1 MPLISDAAQIK
12 STHSE
17 RKGNDMTKSA
27 FVLSIVSIS
36 LSAVLAVAAVFLIL
50 TNKVVYIE
58 SDR

>member
-1 MPLISDAAQIK
+1 
-12 STHSE
+12 
-17 RKGNDMTKSA
+17 MTKSA

-50 TNKVVYIE
+50 TNPVVYIE

>member
-1 MPLISDAAQIK
+1 MS
-12 STHSE
+12 
-17 RKGNDMTKSA
+17 KSA

-36 LSAVLAVAAVFLIL
+36 ISAILVVAAVFLIL